1 MVVRLVPRTDFD
13 LGTQDGAATEAE
25 AFDRSSF
32 FADERFALRSQIEFR
47 ALLRRRRRVFQAP
60 EVPCGIFVPPKG
72 IFFAFRVRF
81 GSLVLVR
88 SGRAAD
94 VGAALA
100 RLQRRSSFTAT
111 WNVLLHELD
120 DVIVEGALGKV
131 LLGLRARDRGG
142 VKVHRPRPVRHEFAR
157 RILEIFVG
165 RS

>member
-32 FADERFALRSQIEFR
+32 FADERFALRRQIEFR
-47 ALLRRRRRVFQAP
+47 ALLRRRRVLQSP
-60 EVPCGIFVPPKG
+60 EIRCDIFVTPRG
-72 IFFAFRVRF
+72 ILFAFRVRF

-120 DVIVEGALGKV
+120 DVVVEGALGKA